1 MTRFIHPKR
10 DTTRHRTGLGDVLG
24 RGRRATGPEVLRW
37 ESAMRQSRMKR
48 SSGIGLSVLAA
59 AFCVALAVPAVAQ
72 SPFATQEPLPDE
84 VWQNMQG
91 KSWHPGMGCPRRQ
104 DLVLLTL
111 PFHDFAGKP
120 RTGRMIVNRSVAR
133 PVMQIFEELYLTD
146 FRIAGMRLIDDF
158 GGNDNASMEANNT
171 SAFNCRK
178 VTSGRSKSA
187 HAEGLAIDINP
198 RQNPYV
204 RGPLTLPPSAGD
216 LDEAAERDAIK
227 ETGLVEADGAVVGI
241 FLKNGWKWGG
251 NWRSLKDYQHFSANG
266 R

>member
-1 MTRFIHPKR
+1 
-10 DTTRHRTGLGDVLG
+10 
-24 RGRRATGPEVLRW
+24 
-37 ESAMRQSRMKR
+37 MRQSWMNWTIGAGR
-48 SSGIGLSVLAA
+48 SILAA
-59 AFCVALAVPAVAQ
+59 AALGLLL
-72 SPFATQEPLPDE
+72 SPPLSAETSRARQEPIPDE

-91 KSWHPGMGCPRRQ
+91 KSWHPGMGCPEKT

-111 PFHDFAGKP
+111 PYHDFSGEP
-120 RTGRMIVNRSVAR
+120 QTGRMIVNRTVA
-133 PVMQIFEELYLTD
+133 PSVMQIFEAIYLTD

-158 GGNDNASMEANNT
+158 GGNDDASMEANNT

-178 VTSGRSKSA
+178 VRSGRSKSA

-204 RGPLTLPPSAGD
+204 RGPLTLPAGAGD
-216 LDEAAERDAIK
+216 LDEAGERGASK
-227 ETGLVEADGAVVGI
+227 GPGLVEADGAAVRI
-241 FLKNGWKWGG
+241 FRENGWKWGG

>member
-1 MTRFIHPKR
+1 MRLAEMKR
-10 DTTRHRTGLGDVLG
+10 MMMAAAGLGLAMV
-24 RGRRATGPEVLRW
+24 
-37 ESAMRQSRMKR
+37 SAVS
-48 SSGIGLSVLAA
+48 
-59 AFCVALAVPAVAQ
+59 AQ
-72 SPFATQEPLPDE
+72 SLDAGSLKATQEPLSDK

-91 KSWHPGMGCPRRQ
+91 KSWHPGMGCPDRA

-111 PFHDFAGKP
+111 PYRDFSGGP
-120 RTGRMIVNRSVAR
+120 QTGTMIVNRTVA
-133 PVMQIFEELYLTD
+133 PSVMQIFEAIYLTD

-158 GGNDNASMEANNT
+158 GGNDDASMEANNT

-204 RGPLTLPPSAGD
+204 RGPLTLPASAGD
-216 LDEAAERDAIK
+216 LDEAGERGASK
-227 ETGLVEADGAVVGI
+227 RPGLVEAEGAVVRI
-241 FLKNGWKWGG
+241 FRENGWKWGG

>member
-1 MTRFIHPKR
+1 
-10 DTTRHRTGLGDVLG
+10 
-24 RGRRATGPEVLRW
+24 
-37 ESAMRQSRMKR
+37 MRQSWVNWTIGAAR
-48 SSGIGLSVLAA
+48 SMLAA
-59 AFCVALAVPAVAQ
+59 ATLGLLLG
-72 SPFATQEPLPDE
+72 SPVSAETPRARQEPLSDK

-91 KSWHPGMGCPRRQ
+91 KSWHPGMGCPDRA

-111 PFHDFAGKP
+111 PYRDFSGGP
-120 RTGRMIVNRSVAR
+120 QTGTMIVNRTVA
-133 PVMQIFEELYLTD
+133 PSVMQIFEAIYLTD

-158 GGNDNASMEANNT
+158 GGNDDASMQANNT

-204 RGPLTLPPSAGD
+204 RGPLTLPANAVD
-216 LDEAAERDAIK
+216 LDEAGERGAAK
-227 ETGLVEADGAVVGI
+227 GPGLVEAEGAVVRI
-241 FLKNGWKWGG
+241 FRENGWKWGG